1 MYVVLITTEKL
12 CFSINLRLSSTA
24 VKCSPHV
31 GEVAGSK
38 FQAFVWT
45 KAPDSSVI
53 GILTNGTLRNSQP

>member
-12 CFSINLRLSSTA
+12 RFSNNLRLSSPA

-31 GEVAGSK
+31 SEVTGSNC
-38 FQAFVWT
+38 QAFVWT
-45 KAPDSSVI
+45 KAPESLVI